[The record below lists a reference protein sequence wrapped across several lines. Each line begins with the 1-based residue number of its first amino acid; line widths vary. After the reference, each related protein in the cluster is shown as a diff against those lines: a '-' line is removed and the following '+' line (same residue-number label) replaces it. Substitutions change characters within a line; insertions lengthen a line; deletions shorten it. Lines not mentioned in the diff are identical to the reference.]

1 MKANLLIVSV
11 DEFPLVLSQYLE
23 QHGFSCSFSRGG
35 IRTRE
40 ILGSQNIDTIIW
52 LFWGHEQSL
61 ARDLL
66 KIFNKQAEIP
76 IVFITQ
82 NYDELDFAERIKGLY
97 ANIDLNDDPEDLL
110 SIVESACNQSV
121 IVEEE
126 ATDANPPEIDF
137 KNVVAQVFQDRSS
150 NINRDQPAVKNPF
163 KQVNLWSAV
172 DQSEKKLLVNEI
184 NPQKTQIISKI
195 KKWFG

>member
-52 LFWGHEQSL
+52 LFWGHELSL
-61 ARDLL
+61 AQDLL

-184 NPQKTQIISKI
+184 NPQKAQIISKI